1 MSTLVRAKSFDK
13 IVDLAIEHTFN
24 RFDLESCNYLGAS
37 RYVSVERTIH
47 LNMGRRV
54 GKTHYIR
61 THCREHD
68 LIVVHD
74 DHAKYQFHEL
84 RGVTVATPN
93 ELRWQASYA
102 IGRNRESAL
111 DLSKYHWIWI
121 DEPSLCSA
129 HAWTPRWLDGA
140 KFSSDSL
147 VIMLGE

>member
-1 MSTLVRAKSFDK
+1 MCIHGPARAFEK
-13 IVDLAIEHTFN
+13 IVDLAIEGTLNGFN
-24 RFDLESCNYLGAS
+24 TEMAAVLGAS
-37 RYVSVERTIH
+37 SYVRDYRTIR

-54 GKTHYIR
+54 GKTHYIS

-68 LIVVHD
+68 LIVVHND
-74 DHAKYQFHEL
+74 RAKYQFRDL
-84 RGVTVATPN
+84 RGVTVATPK
-93 ELRWQASYA
+93 ELRWQNSYA

-121 DEPSLCSA
+121 DEPRLCTA
-129 HAWTPRWLDGA
+129 QAWTHRWLEEA